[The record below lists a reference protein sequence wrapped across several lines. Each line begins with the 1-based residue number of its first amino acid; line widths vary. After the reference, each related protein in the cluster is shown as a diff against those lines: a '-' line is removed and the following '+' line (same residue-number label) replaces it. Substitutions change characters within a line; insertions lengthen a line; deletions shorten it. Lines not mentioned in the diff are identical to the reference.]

1 MLNLLLP
8 SAQGTMCSHRH
19 YLNRSAVEQDSKKDD
34 ETALWVIA
42 VVGGQRKK
50 MRRLKFY
57 LPLLQGINLLRWR
70 QIIGFCYC
78 SIHFYLTNAL

>member
-19 YLNRSAVEQDSKKDD
+19 YLHRSAVEQDSKRDD

-42 VVGGQRKK
+42 VIGGQRKNETFK
-50 MRRLKFY
+50 LY
-57 LPLLQGINLLRWR
+57 LPLLQRINLLRWR
-70 QIIGFCYC
+70 RIIGFCYC